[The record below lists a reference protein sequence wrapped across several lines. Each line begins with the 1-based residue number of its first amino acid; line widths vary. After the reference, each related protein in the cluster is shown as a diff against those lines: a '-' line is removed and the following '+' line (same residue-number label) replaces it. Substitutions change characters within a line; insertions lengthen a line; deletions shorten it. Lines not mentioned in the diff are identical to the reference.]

1 MQDKREETVPSAAA
15 EDKQKTGSPERTLA
29 IVLASI
35 AGLLVLLVLAA
46 GGFLLYSRSLHG
58 NMFAER
64 SSEGMRMLREQQA
77 AAVTPE
83 PSPTPI
89 LADLDAD
96 WIDSEGRAWRYKD
109 NVVTVL
115 LMGVDYMWKSYHWK
129 SGTTF
134 NGGNADVLALAVL
147 DLNEESLHVLYIPRD
162 TMTDVLAVDPEGNYE
177 DTIYTNISAA
187 HSYGDGGEL
196 SCELTAQAVSNLL
209 CGVHIDRYA
218 AVNTDA
224 VNVINNQLG
233 GVEITLDKDY
243 TEIYHSLTEGS
254 TVRLDNWLLQRM
266 ISYRDKREIDGAY
279 DRGLRDLKIL
289 RAMFDQFKDMAKE
302 DPGLTLKMVKSLD
315 GYLHTNLTL
324 DEISFLAQRV
334 LKIPLGDKPVVSLKG
349 ENRSGEQYVEFYP
362 DEQWLHDYV
371 AETFFVPVQ

>member
-1 MQDKREETVPSAAA
+1 MQDNTEEAVQPAAA
-15 EDKQKTGSPERTLA
+15 EEKQKKSSPERTLA

-58 NMFAER
+58 SMFSER
-64 SSEGMRMLREQQA
+64 SSEGMRQLREQQA
-77 AAVTPE
+77 AVATAD

-89 LADLDAD
+89 LAQLDAD
-96 WIDSEGRAWRYKD
+96 WIDNEGRAWRYKD

-147 DLNEESLHVLYIPRD
+147 DLDKESLHVLYIPRD
-162 TMTDVLAVDPEGNYE
+162 TMCDVMAVDQDGNYE
-177 DTIYTNISAA
+177 DTIYTNISTA

-209 CGVHIDRYA
+209 YGVHIDRYA

-224 VNVINNQLG
+224 INVINSQLG

-266 ISYRDKREIDGAY
+266 ISFRDKREIDGAY

-302 DPGLTLKMVKSLD
+302 DPGLTLKMVKALE
-315 GYLHTNLTL
+315 GYLSTNLTL
-324 DEISFLAQRV
+324 DEISFLIQRV
-334 LKIPLGDKPVVSLKG
+334 LRMPLGDGLVVSLKG
-349 ENRSGEQYVEFYP
+349 ENRAGEQYVEFYP

-371 AETFFVPVQ
+371 AETFFVPAQ